1 MVALNAELQGN
12 DGSERQLRCDDG
24 SEHQSGNV
32 TLNVKLGSDDDG
44 FERRNREWMVA
55 VIAKIGNAN
64 RNVKLGSDDDGSE
77 RRN

>member
-1 MVALNAELQGN
+1 MALNANEDAMMALKAKI
-12 DGSERQLRCDDG
+12 
-24 SEHQSGNV
+24 GNV

>member
-1 MVALNAELQGN
+1 MALNANEDAMMALN
-12 DGSERQLRCDDG
+12 AKT
-24 SEHQSGNV
+24 GNV

-44 FERRNREWMVA
+44 SERRNREWMVA